1 MSFES
6 EFMDKQSEI
15 ISLFSEVV
23 SDDTEEMYLFVYYG
37 QMQMMTHDFFKVR
50 GKRVGGNDA
59 GISDDDED
67 RITDAVVDEIMP
79 ELEEICHKYQKPMPA
94 EFRYIYNFKSG
105 SFDAKY
111 KQESDLGEDYECGE
125 EAMAWGDSLF
135 E

>member
-79 ELEEICHKYQKPMPA
+79 ELEEICYKYQKPMPA
-94 EFRYIYNFKSG
+94 EFRYIYNH
-105 SFDAKY
+105 
-111 KQESDLGEDYECGE
+111 DLCPPPLRRR
-125 EAMAWGDSLF
+125 ST
-135 E
+135 